1 MDSKGFISIEYLFA
15 LFIIIIIASGML
27 FFTQASLSSSF
38 NIEDNAQHRMI
49 LDNVANQISQVNS
62 NGPGY
67 SKVIRLPSDKG
78 YYELTINHNR
88 LVMEYDGKKGE
99 TQLPLVKI
107 DSDVKLISG
116 RSYILTKTDEGI
128 VIT

>member
-15 LFIIIIIASGML
+15 LFIVIIIASGML

-38 NIEDNAQHRMI
+38 NIEDNAQHRLI

-62 NGPGY
+62 NGEGY

-78 YYELTINHNR
+78 YYELTVNR
-88 LVMEYDGKKGE
+88 NMLIMEYDGKKAE
-99 TQLPLVKI
+99 TQLPLAKI
-107 DSDVKLISG
+107 DSSTKLVSG
-116 RSYILTKTDEGI
+116 RSYIVTKTDEGV

>member
-67 SKVIRLPSDKG
+67 SKVIRLPSDRG
-78 YYELTINHNR
+78 YYELSINHNM

>member
-38 NIEDNAQHRMI
+38 NIEDNAQHRLI

-67 SKVIRLPSDKG
+67 SKVIRLPSDRG

-107 DSDVKLISG
+107 DSDVKMISG